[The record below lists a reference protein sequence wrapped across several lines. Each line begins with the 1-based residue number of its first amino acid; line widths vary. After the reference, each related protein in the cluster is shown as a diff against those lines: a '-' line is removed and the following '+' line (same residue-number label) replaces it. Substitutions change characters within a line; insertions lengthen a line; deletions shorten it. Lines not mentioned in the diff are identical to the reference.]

1 MAILH
6 ATIPDDLQRQVQA
19 VAKARGVPMRLLVE
33 EALRCLVAPE
43 PFANDTEAEAEIE
56 ALQADVLKGH
66 PWEA

>member
-1 MAILH
+1 MIATAKLDNTNRRQTVRLH
-6 ATIPDDLQRQVQA
+6 L
-19 VAKARGVPMRLLVE
+19 GFEVE
-33 EALRCLVAPE
+33 DALRCLVAPE

>member
-6 ATIPDDLQRQVQA
+6 ATIPDDLQRQLQA
-19 VAKARGVPMRLLVE
+19 VAKTRGVPMRLLAE

-43 PFANDTEAEAEIE
+43 PFANDTEAEIE
-56 ALQADVLKGH
+56 ALQADVLKDH